1 MKNKKLFLL
10 IILLVITIGIGL
22 YLFLVQK
29 DKGVI
34 EAEKDKGMT
43 ESDVTDTAGVTD
55 LEEQIFNITP
65 PADFN
70 EYQLARFNEKL
81 EVLKEMHAQDKED
94 ARFWI
99 GLGNLK
105 NFVRDYQGAIAAY
118 QKCLEISPLDIVA
131 NVNIADTYEKKLKD
145 LSKAEEYYKK
155 AIDNNFTSPD
165 LYNRLARLYYLKME
179 RPADAEKTFLEGLE
193 KTNNYP
199 DLLVGLINFYDKQNR
214 TEDKI
219 KYIKILLE
227 LYPDNQLYQ
236 QEYSKFIK

>member
-10 IILLVITIGIGL
+10 IILLVVIIGIGL
-22 YLFLVQK
+22 YFFLSQK
-29 DKGVI
+29 DEEV
-34 EAEKDKGMT
+34 T
-43 ESDVTDTAGVTD
+43 ESGVVDT
-55 LEEQIFNITP
+55 EEQIFNITP
-65 PADFN
+65 PADFDK
-70 EYQLARFNEKL
+70 YQLDRFNERL
-81 EVLKEMHAQDKED
+81 EALKEMYAQDKED
-94 ARFWI
+94 SQFWI

-105 NFVRDYQGAIAAY
+105 NYIRDYQGAIAAY
-118 QKCLEISPLDIVA
+118 QKCLEIDPSNPVA

-145 LSKAEEYYKK
+145 FPKAEEYYKK
-155 AIDNNFTSPD
+155 AIDNNPTNPD

-179 RPADAEKTFLEGLE
+179 RPVDAEKTFLEGLE